1 MKKVYQTIVDKYK
14 GNCMQAAVASLMD
27 LDLDRVPDFL
37 SFGEDWNKVWDDFW
51 KGMGYT
57 DHLTTIHKEGHDTE
71 LLKRV
76 AKFDR
81 GVDGYFY
88 AVVPSQTYEDVQH
101 AVVVDSDLN
110 IVHDP
115 NPNGKALLLKPED
128 VISILTMTEFII
140 GKTGKIFTIEEWD
153 NATEE
158 EKYLNTHRQNE
169 E

>member
-1 MKKVYQTIVDKYK
+1 MRKVYQTIIDKDK

-27 LDLDRVPDFL
+27 LDLDRVPDFI
-37 SFGEDWNKVWDDFW
+37 SFGENWYKVWDDFW
-51 KGMGYT
+51 NDMGYT
-57 DHLTTIHKEGHDTE
+57 NALIQIHKGRHDTK

-76 AKFDR
+76 AKFD
-81 GVDGYFY
+81 GGINGYFY
-88 AVVPSQTYEDVQH
+88 AVVPSQTYLDKTH

-140 GKTGKIFTIEEWD
+140 GKTGKIFTMKERD
-153 NATEE
+153 NTTEE
-158 EKYLNTHRQNE
+158 ERDLNTHKQYE
-169 E
+169 